1 MATPYGPNGKSF
13 EEQYPMEA
21 AELRV
26 ERQQFLSRGV
36 QADEM
41 ERSTADREALNDAKN
56 TVTKERSDGSFDARP
71 ERLSELAE
79 QARAAGLDKTAD
91 YWESQIS
98 ETAFMKNSTKV
109 KEQYE
114 VQIQAGVIPADEEI
128 LQNPALS
135 QKDKQALLSKG
146 KSSASGGPSPTTEL
160 AKGHKK
166 IIESSIRERGK
177 WTRDGANDPG
187 VDAMELKAWQEYT
200 ATYNRELAKHGDAAT
215 AAQEALNEFNK
226 KFADK
231 DNGEY
236 AIGSAKNLKP
246 GDTSNIGK
254 YLGYDR
260 SGNAPVPTNAMTDIR
275 KKVTESGGDY
285 NGVLNGKGELY
296 DGEATSLEALSKSFT
311 TTGSVGTIPP
321 VYYQL
326 QQMSGGR
333 SSIFDM
339 LNTRLKANG
348 LDELPKELNN
358 VIKPV
363 EETFDEE
370 TYKYINYKPNT
381 TRTDIGL
388 INSGEEPVYRS
399 SLPTSV
405 ASDTAFQE
413 EVSAVAGRLGI
424 SEADLYAVMSFETGG
439 TFNPGIRNAAGSGA
453 TGLIQFMPSTARGL
467 GTTTEALAGM
477 SRVEQ
482 LQYVEKYL
490 SNKGIRGGNLSD
502 VYMSVLFPAAV
513 GKPDNY
519 VLFGRGA
526 MSGYTGVAY
535 TQNKGLDSN
544 GDGSVTKAEAS
555 AKVLRHRHAQPWRRP
570 NNMRPELQ

>member
-1 MATPYGPNGKSF
+1 MQQIREKTQGP
-13 EEQYPMEA
+13 
-21 AELRV
+21 
-26 ERQQFLSRGV
+26 
-36 QADEM
+36 
-41 ERSTADREALNDAKN
+41 
-56 TVTKERSDGSFDARP
+56 
-71 ERLSELAE
+71 
-79 QARAAGLDKTAD
+79 
-91 YWESQIS
+91 
-98 ETAFMKNSTKV
+98 TAFMT
-109 KEQYE
+109 
-114 VQIQAGVIPADEEI
+114 
-128 LQNPALS
+128 
-135 QKDKQALLSKG
+135 
-146 KSSASGGPSPTTEL
+146 
-160 AKGHKK
+160 
-166 IIESSIRERGK
+166 IE
-177 WTRDGANDPG
+177 
-187 VDAMELKAWQEYT
+187 
-200 ATYNRELAKHGDAAT
+200 
-215 AAQEALNEFNK
+215 EALD
-226 KFADK
+226 APDLYS
-231 DNGEY
+231 GEDVQ
-236 AIGSAKNLKP
+236 LQQL
-246 GDTSNIGK
+246 T
-254 YLGYDR
+254 
-260 SGNAPVPTNAMTDIR
+260 
-275 KKVTESGGDY
+275 
-285 NGVLNGKGELY
+285 
-296 DGEATSLEALSKSFT
+296 KSFT
-311 TTGSVGTIPP
+311 TTGKIGAIPST
-321 VYYQL
+321 YYEL
-326 QQMSGGR
+326 QQQLGGKVT
-333 SSIFDM
+333 IMD
-339 LNTRLKANG
+339 LVNKRLDANG
-348 LDELPKELNN
+348 MDQLPDELTSIL
-358 VIKPV
+358 KPV
-363 EETFDEE
+363 EETFDDD
-370 TYKYINYKPNT
+370 TYAYINYKPNT

-388 INSGEEPVYRS
+388 INSGQEPVYRS

-513 GKPDNY
+513 GKPDNF